1 MNEKIKSFIARNQ
14 LLALSVLENDEVYS
28 ASCYYAFDEEC
39 INLIFKSQRESKHIQ
54 LALKC
59 PKVGVIIAQDAKKIG
74 LLQGVQIK
82 ALFKMASVSQEKLY
96 YQKFPFAKLGEGEV
110 FALEILWAKYTDNK
124 LLLTKKLTFKKG
136 E

>member
-1 MNEKIKSFIARNQ
+1 MNEKIKSFIRRNQ
-14 LLALSVLENDEVYS
+14 LLALSVVENDEVYS

-39 INLIFKSQRESKHIQ
+39 ISLVFKSQKESKHIQ
-54 LALKC
+54 LALVN

-82 ALFKMASVSQEKLY
+82 ALFKRASTPQEKLY

-110 FALEILWAKYTDNK
+110 FALEILWTKYTDNK
-124 LLLTKKLTFKKG
+124 LLLKEKLTFKKG